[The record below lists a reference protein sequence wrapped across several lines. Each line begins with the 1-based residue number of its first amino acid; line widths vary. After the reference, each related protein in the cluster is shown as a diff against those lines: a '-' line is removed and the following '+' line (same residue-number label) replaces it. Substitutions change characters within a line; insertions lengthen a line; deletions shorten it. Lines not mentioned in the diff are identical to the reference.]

1 MDVSNYELTEEQ
13 TELFNKLTKLQK
25 GVALHTIAGLKPAE
39 AHKAAGGKC
48 KTEANRRTLAG
59 EILAKPCVAQF
70 LDSIIKPQEDKALS
84 SAIMSRQEALERLTK
99 IATTDVKDLVQADS
113 EATVSQHHQT
123 SNMNMTAIK
132 QIADMMGYNRE
143 ADAETAVLTQE
154 ERILNMTK
162 NHAVTD
168 EKLN

>member
-1 MDVSNYELTEEQ
+1 MDVSKYELTEEQ

-25 GVALHTIAGLKPAE
+25 GVALHTIAGMKPAD
-39 AHKAAGGKC
+39 AHREAGGKC
-48 KTEANRRTLAG
+48 KTEVNRYKLAN
-59 EILAKPCVAQF
+59 EILSNPSVKAFV
-70 LDSIIKPQEDKALS
+70 DSIKKVDEEKAVS
-84 SAIMSRQEALERLTK
+84 NSIMSRQEALERLTK

-143 ADAETAVLTQE
+143 ADPDTAVLTQE